1 MSERSNKHTRKILSE
16 PLSPVFFTAYTTL
29 ISVTQGVSLGAGFYI
44 LSEVTNKDWVYIFK
58 AFMTFITVCLVWHR
72 FITFTQYLIWR
83 LGVLDTLIPMSIA
96 VSELFIILSI
106 PKTTSDFFWV
116 FAVLPLLGALSY
128 GHAWYHFASP
138 EAKAYVRD
146 FFEKQG
152 YHFADDF
159 LWEMNRFAW
168 RAIIVML
175 SLVAYCVLVSIF
187 IDKVPL
193 SAEMKTYLSTGIFA
207 LWLIFLFRFD
217 LPRNLNQSQRQSLR
231 VIEW

>member
-1 MSERSNKHTRKILSE
+1 
-16 PLSPVFFTAYTTL
+16 
-29 ISVTQGVSLGAGFYI
+29 LGAGFYI
-44 LSEVTNKDWVYIFK
+44 LSTVTNKDWVFIFK
-58 AFMTFITVCLVWHR
+58 AFMTFIAVCLVWHR

-106 PKTTSDFFWV
+106 PKTTSDFFGF
-116 FAVLPLLGALSY
+116 FAVLPLLGACSY
-128 GHAWYHFASP
+128 GHARYHYASP
-138 EAKAYVRD
+138 EAKAYVRN
-146 FFEKQG
+146 FFEKRE

-175 SLVAYCVLVSIF
+175 SLVVHCVLVSVF

-193 SAEMKTYLSTGIFA
+193 SAEMKLTSVQV
-207 LWLIFLFRFD
+207 FLHCG
-217 LPRNLNQSQRQSLR
+217 S
-231 VIEW
+231 